1 MGISTSYRPG
11 EHVLVPGRRRRPR
24 WPVGKFAATLFL
36 LFLGLVV
43 SFPFV
48 WMIRTSLMLPTDALK
63 FPPNWIPPTFT
74 FVNYQNALTIQP
86 FARYLL
92 NSAFVSCVVVFAQ
105 LLTASMGAYAF
116 ARLRFRGREPLF
128 LLYLATMM
136 IPFQVTLIPLFVM
149 VAKVGWVDS
158 YAAIIVPAIA
168 SAYLTFL
175 LRQFFMSIPREL
187 EDAALIDGAGY
198 FRIYATIILPLSKP
212 ALASCG
218 LLAFMGS
225 WTSFLWPLIVIRSRE
240 LRTVPLGLAALQSEQ
255 TYTDFPQLMAG
266 SVMALLPIMLVFVLL
281 QRYFVQ
287 GIALTGLKG

>member
-1 MGISTSYRPG
+1 MNSATSYQLGKETPSTRQP
-11 EHVLVPGRRRRPR
+11 RRSR
-24 WPVGKFAATLFL
+24 WPLGKLGIGLL
-36 LFLGLVV
+36 LFFLALGV

-48 WMIRTSLMLPTDALK
+48 WMLRTSFMLPTDALK
-63 FPPNWIPPTFT
+63 FPPLWIPPTFT
-74 FVNYQNALTIQP
+74 LENYRNALTIQP

-92 NSAFVSCVVVFAQ
+92 NSAFIATVIVFTQ

-116 ARLRFRGREPLF
+116 ARLKFPGREPLF

-149 VAKVGWVDS
+149 VAKIGWVDS
-158 YAAIIVPAIA
+158 YAAIIVPGIA

-187 EDAALIDGAGY
+187 EDAARIDGASY
-198 FRIYATIILPLSKP
+198 FRTYATIILPLSKP

-218 LLAFMGS
+218 LLSFMGS
-225 WTSFLWPLIVIRSRE
+225 WTSFLWPLIVIRTRE
-240 LRTVPLGLAALQSEQ
+240 LRPVPLGLAALQQEQ
-255 TYTDFPQLMAG
+255 GYTDFPQLMAG
-266 SVMALLPIMLVFVLL
+266 SVMALLPIMLVFIIL

>member
-1 MGISTSYRPG
+1 MDSATSLHPS
-11 EHVLVPGRRRRPR
+11 EHAVSFGKPRRRQ
-24 WPVGKFAATLFL
+24 WPVGKFGVTLLL
-36 LFLGLVV
+36 LFLALGV

-48 WMIRTSLMLPTDALK
+48 WMLRTSLMLPTVALK
-63 FPPNWIPPTFT
+63 FPPIWIPPTFT
-74 FVNYQNALTIQP
+74 AENYRNALTIQP

-92 NSAFVSCVVVFAQ
+92 NSVFIATLVVFAQ

-136 IPFQVTLIPLFVM
+136 IPSQVTLIPLFVM

-187 EDAALIDGAGY
+187 EDAARIDGAGY

-218 LLAFMGS
+218 LLSFMGS

-240 LRTVPLGLAALQSEQ
+240 LRTVPLGLAALQQEQ
-255 TYTDFPQLMAG
+255 GYTDFPQLMAG

>member
-1 MGISTSYRPG
+1 MNSATSYQLGKETASTRQP
-11 EHVLVPGRRRRPR
+11 RRNSLPL
-24 WPVGKFAATLFL
+24 GKLGIGLL
-36 LFLGLVV
+36 LFFLSLGV

-48 WMIRTSLMLPTDALK
+48 WMLRTSFMLPTDALK
-63 FPPNWIPPTFT
+63 FPPIWIPPTFT
-74 FVNYQNALTIQP
+74 LENYRNALTIQP

-92 NSAFVSCVVVFAQ
+92 NSAFIATVIVFTQ

-116 ARLRFRGREPLF
+116 ARLKFPGREPLF

-149 VAKVGWVDS
+149 VAKIGWVDS
-158 YAAIIVPAIA
+158 YAAIIVPGIA

-187 EDAALIDGAGY
+187 EDAARIDGASY
-198 FRIYATIILPLSKP
+198 FRTYATIILPLSKP

-218 LLAFMGS
+218 LLSFMGS
-225 WTSFLWPLIVIRSRE
+225 WTSFLWPLIVIRTRE
-240 LRTVPLGLAALQSEQ
+240 LRPVPLGLAALQQEQ
-255 TYTDFPQLMAG
+255 GYTDFPQLMAG
-266 SVMALLPIMLVFVLL
+266 SVMALLPIMLLFVIL

>member
-1 MGISTSYRPG
+1 MNYATSYPPG
-11 EHVLVPGRRRRPR
+11 EQGVSRSGRRRNKFPA
-24 WPVGKFAATLFL
+24 GKLAISLSLFIL
-36 LFLGLVV
+36 ALGV

-48 WMIRTSLMLPTDALK
+48 WMIRTSFMLPTDALK
-63 FPPNWIPPTFT
+63 FPPLWVPPTFT
-74 FVNYQNALTIQP
+74 LQNYRNALTIQP

-92 NSAFVSCVVVFAQ
+92 NSLFISTAVVFAQ

-116 ARLRFRGREPLF
+116 ARLKFPGREPLF

-149 VAKVGWVDS
+149 VAKVGWVDT
-158 YAAIIVPAIA
+158 YAAVIVPAIA

-187 EDAALIDGAGY
+187 EDAARIDGAGY

-218 LLAFMGS
+218 LLSFMGS
-225 WTSFLWPLIVIRSRE
+225 WTSFLWPLIVIRTRE
-240 LRTVPLGLAALQSEQ
+240 LRPVPLGLAALQQEQ
-255 TYTDFPQLMAG
+255 GYTDFPQLMAG
-266 SVMALLPIMLVFVLL
+266 SVMALLPIMIVFVFL

>member
-1 MGISTSYRPG
+1 
-11 EHVLVPGRRRRPR
+11 
-24 WPVGKFAATLFL
+24 
-36 LFLGLVV
+36 
-43 SFPFV
+43 
-48 WMIRTSLMLPTDALK
+48 MLPTDALK
-63 FPPNWIPPTFT
+63 FPPLWVPPTFT
-74 FVNYQNALTIQP
+74 LQNYRNALTIQP

-92 NSAFVSCVVVFAQ
+92 NSVFISTVVVFAQ
-105 LLTASMGAYAF
+105 VLTASMGAYAF
-116 ARLRFRGREPLF
+116 ARLKFPGREPLF

-149 VAKVGWVDS
+149 VAKVGWVDT
-158 YAAIIVPAIA
+158 YAAVIVPAIA

-187 EDAALIDGAGY
+187 EDAARIDGASY

-218 LLAFMGS
+218 LLSFMGS
-225 WTSFLWPLIVIRSRE
+225 WTNFLWPLIVIRTRE
-240 LRTVPLGLAALQSEQ
+240 LRPVPLGLAALQQEQ
-255 TYTDFPQLMAG
+255 GYTDFPQLMAG
-266 SVMALLPIMLVFVLL
+266 SVMALLPIMIVFVFL